1 MLTKK
6 QSDLLRYLYARQE
19 EGAFISP
26 SYDEM
31 RDAMGLKSKCGI
43 HRLVVCLEERGFIE
57 RLPQRPRSIRVLA
70 GPGEAPRRPVT
81 PQDLKELVSPLG
93 RAGRAGSRHRRP
105 VRVCRAGRRLVHLCR
120 RTCLSGQPDPS
131 NHQRTARR
139 FLRADDRRAG
149 VPRRRRRR

>member
-81 PQDLKELVSPLG
+81 PQDLKELVS
-93 RAGRAGSRHRRP
+93 
-105 VRVCRAGRRLVHLCR
+105 RLVAQEGPEVAIAA
-120 RTCLSGQPDPS
+120 LSECAAQVAALFIAVEG
-131 NHQRTARR
+131 HA
-139 FLRADDRRAG
+139 
-149 VPRRRRRR
+149 

>member
-81 PQDLKELVSPLG
+81 PQDLKELVS
-93 RAGRAGSRHRRP
+93 
-105 VRVCRAGRRLVHLCR
+105 RLVAQEGPEVAIAA
-120 RTCLSGQPDPS
+120 LSECAAQVAALFISVEG
-131 NHQRTARR
+131 HA
-139 FLRADDRRAG
+139 
-149 VPRRRRRR
+149 

>member
-70 GPGEAPRRPVT
+70 GRGTTQAGDAAGFERAC
-81 PQDLKELVSPLG
+81 LPLG

-105 VRVCRAGRRLVHLCR
+105 VRVCRAGRRLVHRC
-120 RTCLSGQPDPS
+120 
-131 NHQRTARR
+131 
-139 FLRADDRRAG
+139 
-149 VPRRRRRR
+149 